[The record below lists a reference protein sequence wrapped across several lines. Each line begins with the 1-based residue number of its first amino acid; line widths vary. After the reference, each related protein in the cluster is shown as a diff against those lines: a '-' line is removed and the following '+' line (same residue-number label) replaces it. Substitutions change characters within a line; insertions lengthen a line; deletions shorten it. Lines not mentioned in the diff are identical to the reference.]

1 MAKNVT
7 EQLMDFIVENH
18 IATNDEVIL
27 VTNLNGTS
35 VETLW
40 SIIFVRTG
48 LRNSSQLMGEGY
60 DIKDYDLGR

>member
-1 MAKNVT
+1 MAKEIT
-7 EQLMDFIVENH
+7 SQLMDFIVESG

-40 SIIFVRTG
+40 SIIYVRTG
-48 LRNSSQLMGEGY
+48 LRNSAQLASNGY
-60 DIKDYDLGR
+60 DVDDYELGR